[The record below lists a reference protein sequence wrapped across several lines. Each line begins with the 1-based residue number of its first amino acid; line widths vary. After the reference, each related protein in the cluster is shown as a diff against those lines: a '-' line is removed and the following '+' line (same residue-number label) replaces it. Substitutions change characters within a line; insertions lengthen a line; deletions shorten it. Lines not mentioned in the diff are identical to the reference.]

1 MMSLSTM
8 PEVAHTHD
16 LLRVMPP
23 VLALPS
29 LAAAQ
34 RQRVIQAAAPLSSDQ
49 SWTSTQRA
57 IMHADSSASHHAT
70 PLTLPHYSP
79 LAAARPSSLLSPQ

>member
-16 LLRVMPP
+16 LPRAMPP

-29 LAAAQ
+29 FAAAQ
-34 RQRVIQAAAPLSSDQ
+34 RQRVSQAAPLQ
-49 SWTSTQRA
+49 SWTSNQRA

-79 LAAARPSSLLSPQ
+79 LAAANPNCLLSPQ